1 MKLRLPTR
9 RTPEAAPG
17 VIPPLDAPS
26 VLPMNGPHDA
36 PVPERI
42 FDILTHQLTH
52 YPKPDALAYKVNGA
66 WRKFSTQEVADTVR
80 ALAAGLRAAGIVPG
94 DRIANV
100 IENNRPEWNFIDLAV
115 LQLGAVHVPIYPT
128 LTPEEFVFILNDSG
142 AKLAFAATEALR
154 AKIAAVADR
163 LPALEGIYTYDP
175 PADAAVSGTTPAAPC
190 WTDLR
195 VLGETLLREKPAT
208 GPALDALAAAVQPG
222 DLATL
227 IYTSGTTGQPK
238 GVMLS
243 HTNLMSN
250 CMAIV
255 PLMDGSPED
264 RAISFL
270 PLCHIFE
277 RTLTNAYLYSGMSV
291 YYAESLEKVG
301 ENLREVRPDFFAIVP
316 RLLEKIFERIVA
328 KGNELTGRRRQ
339 LFFWALELAE
349 RIDPEAP
356 VSLGYADR
364 LRLAAADRLIF
375 SHWRAAF
382 GGKVNGMVCGS
393 AALNPRLARIFWNAG
408 LRVYEGYGPTE
419 AAPVITSNH
428 REDGE
433 HHIGTVGTV
442 ISGGEIRIAPDGEI
456 LYRGPNVM
464 LGYYHRPDLTAEALD
479 EEGFLHTG
487 DVGEFVEGGNGMK
500 FLRITDRKKEIF
512 KTSGGKYI
520 APQPAENRLKESPLV
535 AQAMV
540 VGEYRKFPGAL
551 IVPNFSVLRD
561 RLQISEDAHGPMP
574 ESDEELVKLLAARKL
589 IEGEL
594 TKINADFAQYARVKN
609 FALLGREWTTATGE
623 LTPTQKLKRREILKK
638 YAAEVESIYEEKAEG
653 RR

>member
-1 MKLRLPTR
+1 MPT
-9 RTPEAAPG
+9 
-17 VIPPLDAPS
+17 
-26 VLPMNGPHDA
+26 
-36 PVPERI
+36 RI
-42 FDILTHQLTH
+42 FDLLTYQLTH
-52 YPKPDALAYKVNGA
+52 YPKPDALAYKVNGE

-80 ALAAGLRAAGIVPG
+80 ALAAGLRAAGIGPG
-94 DRIANV
+94 DKVANV
-100 IENNRPEWNFIDLAV
+100 TENNRPEWNFIDLAV

-128 LTPEEFVFILNDSG
+128 LTPEEFEFILNDSG
-142 AKLAFAATEALR
+142 AKLAFASTEALR

-163 LPALEGIYTYDP
+163 LPALEGIYTYDSCAERWIP
-175 PADAAVSGTTPAAPC
+175 SESIAPC

-195 VLGETLLREKPAT
+195 ILGETLLREKPAT

-222 DLATL
+222 DLAML

-255 PLMDGSPED
+255 PLMDGGPDD

-277 RTLTNAYLYSGMSV
+277 RTLTNAYIYSGMSI
-291 YYAESLEKVG
+291 YYAESLDKIG

-316 RLLEKIFERIVA
+316 RILEKIFERIVA

-356 VSLGYADR
+356 VQLSVADK

-393 AALNPRLARIFWNAG
+393 AALNPTAGPHFLERRFARVRG
-408 LRVYEGYGPTE
+408 LRPDGGR
-419 AAPVITSNH
+419 ACHHHQH
-428 REDGE
+428 RHDGE

-464 LGYYHRPDLTAEALD
+464 LGYYHRPDLTAETLD
-479 EEGFLHTG
+479 AEGFLHTG
-487 DVGEFVEGGNGMK
+487 DVGEFVDSGNGLR

-520 APQPAENRLKESPLV
+520 APQPAENKLKESPFI

-551 IVPNFSVLRD
+551 IVPNFAALRA
-561 RLQISEDAHGPMP
+561 RLQVSEGEHGPLP
-574 ESDEELVKLLAARKL
+574 VSDGELVKLLAARML
-589 IEGEL
+589 IGGEV
-594 TKINADFAQYARVKN
+594 TRINAEFAQYARIKN
-609 FALLGREWTTATGE
+609 FALLGQEWTTASGE

-638 YAAEVESIYEEKAEG
+638 HAAEMEEIYGEETEG

>member
-1 MKLRLPTR
+1 MTPPIRDVPDKPKSGPAPAPT
-9 RTPEAAPG
+9 
-17 VIPPLDAPS
+17 
-26 VLPMNGPHDA
+26 
-36 PVPERI
+36 RI
-42 FDILTHQLTH
+42 FDLLGHQLAC
-52 YPKPDALAYKVNGA
+52 YPREDALAYKVDGA
-66 WRKFSTQEVADTVR
+66 WRKFSTQEVVDTVR
-80 ALAAGLRAAGIVPG
+80 ALAAGLRAAGVGPG

-100 IENNRPEWNFIDLAV
+100 NENNRPEWNFIDLAV

-128 LTPEEFVFILNDSG
+128 LTAGEFQFILHDAG
-142 AKLAFAATEALR
+142 AKLVFASTEALR
-154 AKIAAVADR
+154 AKVAAVWDR

-175 PADAAVSGTTPAAPC
+175 PPRRTSHQRTADAPC

-208 GPALDALAAAVQPG
+208 GLALDAIAANVHPG

-243 HTNLMSN
+243 HMNLISN

-255 PLMDGSPED
+255 PIMDGGPGE

-277 RTLTNAYLYSGMSV
+277 RTLTNAYIYSGMSI
-291 YYAESLEKVG
+291 YYAESLEKIG
-301 ENLREVRPDFFAIVP
+301 DNLREVRPDFFALVP
-316 RLLEKIFERIVA
+316 RILEKMFERIVA
-328 KGNELTGRRRQ
+328 KGSELTGRRRQ

-356 VSLGYADR
+356 MTLSVADR

-375 SHWRAAF
+375 SKWRAAF

-393 AALNPRLARIFWNAG
+393 AALNPRLARIFWNVG
-408 LRVYEGYGPTE
+408 LRVFEGYGPTE
-419 AAPVITSNH
+419 AAPVITTNH

-433 HHIGTVGTV
+433 HQIGTVGTV
-442 ISGGEIRIAPDGEI
+442 ISGGEIRLAADGEI

-464 LGYYHRPDLTAEALD
+464 LGYYHRPDLTAEVLD
-479 EEGFLHTG
+479 ADGFLHTG
-487 DVGEFVEGGNGMK
+487 DVGEFVDGVNGIK

-520 APQPAENRLKESPLV
+520 APQPAENKLKESPLIT
-535 AQAMV
+535 QAMV
-540 VGEYRKFPGAL
+540 VGEYKKFPGAL
-551 IVPNFSVLRD
+551 IVPNFAALRA
-561 RLQISEDAHGPMP
+561 RLRVGEGGDSSLP
-574 ESDEELVKLLAARKL
+574 ETGGELIKVPAARAL
-589 IEGEL
+589 IGGEIAR
-594 TKINADFAQYARVKN
+594 INADFAHYAQIKN
-609 FALLGREWTTATGE
+609 FALLDREWTTAGGE
-623 LTPTQKLKRREILKK
+623 LTPTQKLKRREIVKM
-638 YAAEVESIYEEKAEG
+638 YAAEIESIYDGGK
-653 RR
+653 

>member
-1 MKLRLPTR
+1 MKLRTPGR
-9 RTPEAAPG
+9 RTPVAAKAS
-17 VIPPLDAPS
+17 VSREVPPRPVSVPPSAPTR
-26 VLPMNGPHDA
+26 V
-36 PVPERI
+36 
-42 FDILTHQLTH
+42 FDILTHQLAC
-52 YPKPDALAYKVNGA
+52 YPKPDALACKVDGA
-66 WRKFSTQEVADTVR
+66 WRKYSTREVADTVR
-80 ALAAGLRAAGIVPG
+80 ALAAGLRAAGIGPG
-94 DRIANV
+94 DRVANV
-100 IENNRPEWNFIDLAV
+100 TENNRPEWNFIDLAV

-128 LTPEEFVFILNDSG
+128 LTAEEFQFILADAG
-142 AKLAFAATEALR
+142 AKLVFASSEALR
-154 AKIAAVADR
+154 AKVAAVADR
-163 LPALEGIYTYDP
+163 LPALENIYTYNP
-175 PADAAVSGTTPAAPC
+175 PPRRTLYQRTPDAPC
-190 WTDLR
+190 WTELR

-208 GPALDALAAAVQPG
+208 GPALDALAAFFYNVYVS
-222 DLATL
+222 TV

-243 HTNLMSN
+243 HTNLLSN
-250 CMAIV
+250 CLAIV
-255 PLMDGSPED
+255 PLMDGHPED

-277 RTLTNAYLYSGMSV
+277 RTLTNAYLYSGMSI
-291 YYAESLEKVG
+291 YYAESLDKIG
-301 ENLREVRPDFFAIVP
+301 DNLREIRPDFFAIVP

-339 LFFWALELAE
+339 LFFWALDLAE

-356 VSLGYADR
+356 VSLSVRDR

-408 LRVYEGYGPTE
+408 LRVFEGYGPTE
-419 AAPVITSNH
+419 AAPVITSN
-428 REDGE
+428 RRSDGE

-442 ISGGEIRIAPDGEI
+442 ISGGEIRLAPDGEI

-520 APQPAENRLKESPLV
+520 APQPAENKLKESPLI

-540 VGEYRKFPGAL
+540 VGEYKKFPGAL

-561 RLQISEDAHGPMP
+561 RLQGGDDEADPLPGM
-574 ESDEELVKLLAARKL
+574 DEELVKLPTVRAL
-589 IEGEL
+589 IHAEL
-594 TKINADFAQYARVKN
+594 RHINAGFAQYAQIKN
-609 FALLGREWTTATGE
+609 FALLGREWTTASGE
-623 LTPTQKLKRREILKK
+623 LTPTLKLKRREITKK
-638 YAAEVESIYEEKAEG
+638 YAAEIESIYAG
-653 RR
+653 DNRR